1 MRILSHRSTFL
12 FTYLLGLRYNYIIS
26 ISSPALCILTSQLQS
41 WFAICIR
48 ISLTIFIRFK
58 INTKIDYTPSTIIMT
73 LLLCQLGNSFRK
85 IKFRSPEMKSDQ
97 TMARR
102 MTLIVLTD
110 FFCWVPIILLG
121 VASLLGANIE
131 PQVSTIVLTEAHLL
145 KKL

>member
-1 MRILSHRSTFL
+1 
-12 FTYLLGLRYNYIIS
+12 
-26 ISSPALCILTSQLQS
+26 
-41 WFAICIR
+41 
-48 ISLTIFIRFK
+48 
-58 INTKIDYTPSTIIMT
+58 MT
-73 LLLCQLGNSFRK
+73 LLLCQLGNSLRK

-121 VASLLGANIE
+121 LASLLGANIE
-131 PQVSTIVLTEAHLL
+131 PQVSTIGLTEAHLL

>member
-12 FTYLLGLRYNYIIS
+12 FNYLLGLRYNCIIS
-26 ISSPALCILTSQLQS
+26 ISTPALCILTSQLQS

-48 ISLTIFIRFK
+48 ISLTIFIHFK
-58 INTKIDYTPSTIIMT
+58 ITTKIDYTPSTIMT
-73 LLLCQLGNSFRK
+73 LLLCQLGNSLRK

-131 PQVSTIVLTEAHLL
+131 PQVSAIGLTEAHLL